1 VAEHFGDRS
10 QPEPVDMRDLL
21 QRVRSNEVIVLDARP
36 VSEYEAGH
44 IDGAISVPVDEL
56 QSRLRTLPS
65 DKEYVAYC
73 RGPYCVYA
81 DRAVELLL
89 KSRRIGRRQILIAGW
104 ILAAPVPFLLMWAP
118 TWSWVLV
125 ANALLGISQGLTWST
140 TVIMKIDLVGPQQR
154 GLATG

>member
-89 KSRRIGRRQILIAGW
+89 KSRRRARRLAAGFREW
-104 ILAAPVPFLLMWAP
+104 RAAGFPVARGAAPVRRGRQLHVDRTP
-118 TWSWVLV
+118 TRCDRQHERS
-125 ANALLGISQGLTWST
+125 SSKT
-140 TVIMKIDLVGPQQR
+140 TKSVQTSLNR
-154 GLATG
+154 N